1 MKDIAQHRNEKLKTE
16 KLVGDK
22 GSANCTPVLLI
33 VSVTLARNR
42 KTPFHKRTGRK
53 ILGGLPDTKSIV
65 Y

>member
-1 MKDIAQHRNEKLKTE
+1 MKVRNERYCSAQHRNEKLKTE

-42 KTPFHKRTGRK
+42 KTPFD
-53 ILGGLPDTKSIV
+53 P
-65 Y
+65 